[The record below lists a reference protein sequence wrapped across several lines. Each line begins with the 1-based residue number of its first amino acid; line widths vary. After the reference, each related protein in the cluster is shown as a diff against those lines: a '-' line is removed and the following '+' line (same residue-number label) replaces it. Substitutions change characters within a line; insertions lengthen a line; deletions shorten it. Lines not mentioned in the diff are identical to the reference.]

1 MLKIIN
7 EMIELNINSGLI
19 DKFKKLN
26 KLNDGIDLIKLN
38 QKISDN
44 EIDMMM
50 KKHDRRM
57 FNNEVGEI
65 IEMLNI
71 PNQKYRSF
79 KLNKR
84 LNIKY
89 RKSVHFVKDVVA
101 ANANIINYN

>member
-1 MLKIIN
+1 
-7 EMIELNINSGLI
+7 
-19 DKFKKLN
+19 
-26 KLNDGIDLIKLN
+26 
-38 QKISDN
+38 
-44 EIDMMM
+44 
-50 KKHDRRM
+50 M

>member
-44 EIDMMM
+44 
-50 KKHDRRM
+50 
-57 FNNEVGEI
+57 
-65 IEMLNI
+65 
-71 PNQKYRSF
+71 
-79 KLNKR
+79 
-84 LNIKY
+84 
-89 RKSVHFVKDVVA
+89 
-101 ANANIINYN
+101 